1 MFPLTIVYLGG
12 ILASFGYLVKE
23 LSPCCEPFKFC
34 NYKTSNDK
42 EKKKLKKK
50 KLTEAQARIPKNP
63 TFCTMFCTAS
73 LALDAKSCKKIDN
86 LKM

>member
-1 MFPLTIVYLGG
+1 M
-12 ILASFGYLVKE
+12 
-23 LSPCCEPFKFC
+23 
-34 NYKTSNDK
+34 
-42 EKKKLKKK
+42 LKKK